1 MMSVT
6 RNQKNKKEMNQKGK
20 IRCRLITSRDLCMC
34 CGGCVCVVG
43 NESENGVSSNPS
55 SGRGFLY
62 NLLLQVH
69 EIGSPVGE

>member
-1 MMSVT
+1 
-6 RNQKNKKEMNQKGK
+6 
-20 IRCRLITSRDLCMC
+20 MC